1 MKKIICAAIV
11 LFSFSAFTDAKAEPD
26 DFYWPDNIRVEDVM
40 YPTGPTIGR
49 HEIVDANLD
58 HHTGKVDIN
67 FAQAVDEV
75 TVSIV
80 DEMTGAVVSQKVC
93 DTSFEPATTLD
104 APMCEGSYKL
114 HIKGKSY
121 EGIGYFAM

>member
-26 DFYWPDNIRVEDVM
+26 DFYWPDNIRVEDIIF
-40 YPTGPTIGR
+40 PTTDKGR

-58 HHTGKVDIN
+58 LFAGKVDVN
-67 FAQAVDEV
+67 FAETVDEV

-104 APMCEGSYKL
+104 APTSEGSYKL